1 MIPSIKEIKKLTSK
15 IDPEKP
21 IVIITPVNRYL
32 GFSAPISPFEQ
43 FAPIAKEWNVPIV
56 FKDPQRILVHLNSN
70 EEPRLY
76 DESGEINGSVFFP
89 FGHDQL
95 DRNMVR
101 FIVYALEIK
110 GAKVVNSSKALTLAD
125 DKGLIAI
132 SLAKTGIKCANSII
146 SSARGDVNTALNLL
160 KKISPELEHVVVK
173 STGFT
178 AGGVGTQ
185 PMNADI
191 DYLAPLLWSSRK
203 DNNPKVI
210 QNDID
215 GTPQSEGRT
224 VIRAYIVGGE
234 VVGCYTT
241 KGFGIVNCAG
251 LARESEGKRY
261 IPSKRETEMYINA
274 ARAVHA
280 EGFCRVDAS
289 SGRNS
294 AIFEIN
300 PLARID
306 AEKHG
311 LNIPAEILWYC
322 IRLATSSDVVSKK
335 S

>member
-1 MIPSIKEIKKLTSK
+1 MIPSIEEIKKLTSK
-15 IDPEKP
+15 IDPDYP
-21 IVIITPVNRYL
+21 VVIITPVNRYL
-32 GFSAPISPFEQ
+32 GFSAPISPIEQ
-43 FAPIAKEWNVPIV
+43 FSPIAKEWNVPLV
-56 FKDPQRILVHLNSN
+56 FKDPQRILVYLNSN
-70 EEPRLY
+70 GEPELY
-76 DESGEINGSVFFP
+76 DESGIIRGSVFFP

-101 FIVYALEIK
+101 FIISAMEKK
-110 GAKVVNSSKALTLAD
+110 GAKVINSSKALTLAD
-125 DKGLIAI
+125 DKGSIAI
-132 SLAKTGIKCANSII
+132 ALANTGIQCANSII
-146 SSARGDVNTALNLL
+146 SSARGDVNTALRLL
-160 KKISPELEHVVVK
+160 KNVDQELEHVVVK
-173 STGFT
+173 TTGFT

-215 GTPQSEGRT
+215 CTPQSEGRT
-224 VIRAYIVGGE
+224 VVRAYIVGGE

-241 KGFGIVNCAG
+241 RGFGIVNCAG
-251 LARESEGKRY
+251 LARESEGKKY
-261 IPSKRETEMYINA
+261 IPSEKETEMYIKA
-274 ARAVHA
+274 ARAVNA

-289 SGRNS
+289 SGKNS

-306 AEKHG
+306 AEKYG

-322 IRLATSSDVVSKK
+322 IRLATSGDAVL
-335 S
+335 

>member
-1 MIPSIKEIKKLTSK
+1 MIPSIEKIKRLTEK
-15 IDPEKP
+15 IDPENP

-32 GFSAPISPFEQ
+32 GFSAPISPVEQ
-43 FAPIAKEWNVPIV
+43 FSPIAEEWNVPLV
-56 FKDPQRILVHLNSN
+56 FKDPQRILIYLNSN
-70 EEPRLY
+70 REPELY
-76 DESGEINGSVFFP
+76 DELGKIKGSVFFP

-101 FIVYALEIK
+101 FIISALERK
-110 GAKVVNSSKALTLAD
+110 GTKVVNGSKALTLAD

-132 SLAKTGIKCANSII
+132 ALSETGIQCADSII
-146 SSARGDVNTALNLL
+146 SSARGNVNMALGLL
-160 KKISPELEHVVVK
+160 RNVDPNLEHVVVK
-173 STGFT
+173 TTGFT

-185 PMNADI
+185 PINADI
-191 DYLAPLLWSSRK
+191 DYLAPLLWSSRN

-215 GTPQSEGRT
+215 GTPQSKGRT
-224 VIRAYIVGGE
+224 VVRAYIVGGE

-251 LARESEGKRY
+251 LARESEGKKY
-261 IPSKRETEMYINA
+261 IPSKREREMYIKA
-274 ARAVHA
+274 ARAVSA

-289 SGRNS
+289 SSKNS

-306 AEKHG
+306 AEKYG
-311 LNIPAEILWYC
+311 LNIAAEILWYC
-322 IRLATSSDVVSKK
+322 VKLATR
-335 S
+335 